1 MRRRSAHALRMSPIR
16 ACYWLFA
23 AVVLAACQAVAPQPA
38 AGTTAT
44 SVDLPP
50 GDAGTL
56 YRLQPQ
62 ASQVIIYVY
71 RAGAAARFG
80 HNHSVTVPRLA
91 EIGSTAGGDK
101 GVPYV

>member
-50 GDAGTL
+50 GAAGTL
-56 YRLQPQ
+56 YRLQPP
-62 ASQVIIYVY
+62 ASPVIIYVY
-71 RAGAAARFG
+71 RAGAAAPFG
-80 HNHSVTVPRLA
+80 PNHVVTVPHLA
-91 EIGSTAGGDK
+91 GWLAVNRAEE
-101 GVPYV
+101 PR